1 MNLINQSAWGI
12 GREHQIETKLEQA
25 LLEKIEHMEAEIE
38 ELKEDLD
45 KEKENHKNTDGEWY
59 NKFDE
64 MKSELNEEIS
74 GLEARIEELEGD
86 LNDMAKY
93 G

>member
-12 GREHQIETKLEQA
+12 GREHQIETDLEQA
-25 LLEKIEHMEAEIE
+25 LLEKIKHMEVEIE
-38 ELKEDLD
+38 KFEEDLD
-45 KEKENHKNTDGEWY
+45 REKQGYGDMDDDWATR
-59 NKFDE
+59 FDE
-64 MKSELNEEIS
+64 MKSVLNAEIS
-74 GLEARIEELEGD
+74 ELEARIEELEGD